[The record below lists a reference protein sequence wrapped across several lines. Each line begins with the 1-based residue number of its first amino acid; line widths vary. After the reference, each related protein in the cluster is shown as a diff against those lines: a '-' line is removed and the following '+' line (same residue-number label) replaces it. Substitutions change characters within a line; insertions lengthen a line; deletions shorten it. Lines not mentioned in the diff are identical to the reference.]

1 MEWYLKVV
9 RDNYVNFNGR
19 ASRQEYWMFF
29 LFNLIFLFIAI
40 SVDGYLGLGFLT
52 ILYYLA
58 VFFPTIAV
66 IVRRLHDIGNSGWWI
81 LISLIP
87 FIGSIWLIVLLCTDS
102 NPNEN
107 DYGPSLK
114 AAPILDEETS

>member
-107 DYGPSLK
+107 DYGPSPK

>member
-58 VFFPTIAV
+58 VFSPTIAV
-66 IVRRLHDIGNSGWWI
+66 MVRRLHDIGNSGWWI

-107 DYGPSLK
+107 DYGPSPK

>member
-66 IVRRLHDIGNSGWWI
+66 MVRRLHDIGNSGWWI

-107 DYGPSLK
+107 DYGPSPK

>member
-66 IVRRLHDIGNSGWWI
+66 MVRRLHDIGNSGWWI